1 MARQQAVTGRPQGKD
16 YGYGNARIR
25 GMRSRLLAPNFYE
38 QLIQTQDLARMIAV
52 LSDTEYGPDLEEK
65 LLHGRTT
72 TQVDEA
78 LRDNIVRTYRKVLG
92 FLDGQAAY
100 LATTLLSRWDV
111 FNVKTIIRGRHLGMH
126 ADEIDSNVMP
136 AGQFS
141 SGELSVLSR
150 SPDVRAVVDTLATWG
165 VEYAGALSQ
174 AVVEYQRDGDIA
186 ALELALD
193 RYYAMWAMQR
203 LAKRNANYRL
213 AAKIVSIQI
222 DTTNLMTAIR
232 LQKADMEGVDPLRF
246 FLPGGLDVDERLFAE
261 LTSMSDIDELLDGLK
276 ATPYGR
282 PLEEEVIHFIEVG
295 SVSVFERAL
304 EDYLMRKAL
313 RADRGDPLGVGLIIG
328 YLWAKHNEVTN
339 LRIIVKGT
347 TIGMPEDRMRREL
360 ILV

>member
-25 GMRSRLLAPNFYE
+25 GMRSRLLAPTFYE
-38 QLIQTQDLARMIAV
+38 QLIQTPDLARMIAL
-52 LSDTEYGPDLEEK
+52 LSDTEYGPDLEEEI
-65 LLHGRTT
+65 LHGRTAA
-72 TQVDEA
+72 QIDAA
-78 LRDNIVRTYRKVLG
+78 LRNNIVRTYRKVLG

-111 FNVKTIIRGRHLGMH
+111 FNVKTIIRGRHLGMG
-126 ADEIDSNVMP
+126 AAEIDSNVMP

-141 SGELSVLSR
+141 AAELSVLSR
-150 SPDVRAVVDTLATWG
+150 SQDVRAVVDTLATWG

-193 RYYAMWAMQR
+193 RYYAQWAMRR
-203 LAKRNANYRL
+203 LAKRNVNYQL

-282 PLEEEVIHFIEVG
+282 PLEEEVVHFVEVG
-295 SVSVFERAL
+295 SVAVFERAL